1 MYVCECDINEILHD
15 LNDRPRTNFGSF
27 VFLMV
32 MVRAGARTSD
42 LESVPKGRECGCFV
56 LGMRTVLS
64 SDLPGKGEQ

>member
-1 MYVCECDINEILHD
+1 MYVYECDTNEILHD
-15 LNDRPRTNFGSF
+15 LN
-27 VFLMV
+27 
-32 MVRAGARTSD
+32 GARTSD